1 MANTGILLHVSKL
14 DAAHR
19 QLQTAIRM
27 WFYEDDY
34 VSAHTLAYA
43 AYEIIHTV
51 SRLKNPNRGDLLLD
65 SSQVKPEKRK
75 EFNQVFREA
84 ANFFKHAD
92 RDPDATIEFS
102 PGLTELFIYFAI
114 KGLGLCGVTLA
125 HELTIFM
132 FWLHVRAPEAML
144 PESTQEAL
152 IESGLINNLVQL
164 RAMRQHEFFEACLYG
179 LSKRDAA

>member
-1 MANTGILLHVSKL
+1 MANTGVLHQVTKL
-14 DAAHR
+14 DAAQR

-27 WFYEDDY
+27 WFDDEDY

-43 AYEIIHTV
+43 AYEIIHAV
-51 SRLKNPNRGDLLLD
+51 SKAKNPNRGDLLLD

-102 PGLTELFIYFAI
+102 PGLTELFIYYAI
-114 KGLGLCGVTLA
+114 KGLETCSVTPA
-125 HELTIFM
+125 HELTVFM
-132 FWLHVRAPEAML
+132 FWLMVRSPNILTKSAEEAI
-144 PESTQEAL
+144 
-152 IESGLINNLVQL
+152 IEQGLVNNLVQL
-164 RAMRQHEFFEACLYG
+164 RAMAKHEFFEACLHG
-179 LSKRDAA
+179 LSLRDAA